1 MGGDA
6 AESAGARAARLER
19 QLTALIQVS
28 RRWRHYEGDVD
39 RAVQMVTEAAAL
51 ALAVERASVWIYRDR
66 RETIFC
72 ADLFEATPKRH
83 SHGQELHKKDFPVY
97 FETMEAAEV
106 IAAHN
111 ARTDP
116 RTIEFTAKYLVPND
130 IHAMLDAPI
139 RIGTRCIGFL
149 CLESVGETRNF
160 TEDEINTAIYLADL
174 VGATH
179 EVSRRIDSE
188 RQARQSISMLR
199 ATFEATGAGVLA
211 LDRAGH
217 IIDNNGRAMDIW
229 KLPPEFLGSRADPRA
244 LMHYMAS
251 RTDDPEHFVT
261 RTKAVVAHPDAD
273 SHDVITLDDGRILEC
288 VSQPQEL
295 DGEIIGRVWSFRDI
309 THQYRVEEELRDL
322 SLHDPLTGLLN
333 RRAVDSILDKEIMR
347 ARRSKQP
354 LCVAMVDIDHFKAVN
369 DTHGHPV
376 GDEVLRQLADELDGR
391 LRATDHTARWGG
403 EEFLVILP
411 DTDLTGALVVLD
423 EVRAYI
429 DRKRADI
436 PSFTVSVGIAQL
448 ESDETAAELVHQAD
462 RKLYEAK
469 AEGRNCVKM

>member
-1 MGGDA
+1 MGSDA
-6 AESAGARAARLER
+6 AESAGARAERLER
-19 QLTALIQVS
+19 QLNALILVS
-28 RRWRHYEGDVD
+28 RSWRHYEGDVD
-39 RAVQMVTEAAAL
+39 RAVQMVTEAAAK
-51 ALAVERASVWIYRDR
+51 ALAVERASAWVYRDR
-66 RETIFC
+66 RESILC
-72 ADLFEATPKRH
+72 VDLYEATPSRH
-83 SHGQELHKKDFPVY
+83 SHGLELRKQDYPAY
-97 FETMEAAEV
+97 FEAMDTEQV
-106 IAAHN
+106 VVAHD
-111 ARTDP
+111 ARSDP
-116 RTIEFTAKYLVPND
+116 RTATFNDKYLVPND

-139 RIGTRCIGFL
+139 HIGRRCIGIL
-149 CLESVGETRNF
+149 CLEVVGAPRTFTR
-160 TEDEINTAIYLADL
+160 DEINTAIFLADL
-174 VGATH
+174 IGATH
-179 EVSRRIDSE
+179 EISRRIDSE
-188 RQARQSISMLR
+188 QEARRSVSMLR

-217 IIDNNGRAMDIW
+217 IIDNNGRAMELW
-229 KLPPEFLGSRADPRA
+229 KLPPEFLGSKADPRA
-244 LMHYMAS
+244 LMHFMAS

-273 SHDVITLDDGRILEC
+273 SHDVITLKDGRVLEC

-309 THQYRVEEELRDL
+309 TQQYRVEEELRDL

-333 RRAVDSILDKEIMR
+333 RRAVDSILEKEILR

-376 GDEVLRQLADELDGR
+376 GDEVLRRLADELDGR

-411 DTDLTGALVVLD
+411 DTDLAGALVVLD

-429 DRKRADI
+429 DRKREDI
-436 PSFTVSVGIAQL
+436 PSFTVSVGVAQL
-448 ESDETAAELVHQAD
+448 ESDETLAELVNQAD